1 MVNSLNPSLDLDYT
15 NHYQQKYIVKRKV
28 HMSKK
33 VSRRYEEQAQEIRQ
47 RLGARPY
54 SIGLDLGVGS
64 IGIAV
69 AAYDLKNKQPSDLV
83 FVSSRIFTP
92 SIGASERRQ
101 KRGQRN
107 SLRHRANRLKF
118 LWKLLAEKDLMLP
131 YSEQDVP
138 DPARLRFE
146 DAVVRANPYVLRLKG
161 LNEQLTLSELGYALY
176 HIANHRGSSSVRT
189 LLDEEKSP
197 DDKKLEEQ
205 QAMTEQLAKEKGFST
220 FIEVLAEF
228 NANGL
233 VGYRNSDSLKGKGVP
248 VPTRDIISNEI
259 DILLRTQKQFYPHV
273 LSDDYCERIVSAM
286 LYENEKIVPE
296 AGNCPYFPDEKK
308 LPRCHFLNEERR
320 LWEAINNARIKM
332 PMQEGVAKRYQSES
346 FSDEQRHILFHI
358 ARSGTDITPK
368 LVQKEFPT
376 LKTSIIVLQGKEK
389 ATQKIAGFRFRKLEE
404 KPFWKRLNEEQK
416 DDFFSAWTNTPDDKR
431 LSNYL
436 MENLL
441 LSEAEVVDA
450 LKTVSLIGDYGPI
463 GKTATQLLMKHL
475 EDGLTYTEAIEKG
488 LEDGELQELSAWQE
502 HALLPYYGQ
511 ILTGSTQA
519 LMGKYWHSAF
529 KEKRDNEGF
538 FKPNTNSEEEK
549 YGRIANPVVHQT
561 LNELRKLMN
570 ELITI
575 LGDKPKEITVELARE
590 LKVGADKRED
600 IIKQQ
605 AKQEKEAARA
615 FSEYCEPNNL
625 DKRYIERFRL
635 LEDQAF
641 VCPYCLGHIS
651 VADIAENRVDVDHIF
666 PRDDTADNSYGNKV
680 VAHRHC
686 NDIKGKRTPYAA
698 FSNTSAWGP
707 IMHYLDETP
716 GMWKKRRKFET
727 TEEEYAKYIQ
737 SKGFV
742 SRFGSDNSY
751 IAKAALEYLRCLFDS
766 KNCSAVGSLKGME
779 TSILRKAWNLQGVDD
794 YLGSRH
800 WSKNDEASPTSRK
813 NRADNRH
820 HGLDA
825 IVALYC
831 SRSLVQMINTMSE
844 QGNRAVDIEAM
855 IPIPGYALEPDL
867 PVADQR
873 DFFRKKI
880 LEFMELHAFVSM
892 KTDNDVNGALLKDT
906 VYSILGADLQGEDLV
921 FVVKKKIKGVG
932 VKIGDYEEVASTIRG
947 RITEKQPKW
956 YPEELKEKI
965 KQLQAK
971 NETAL
976 QKYKDSLVQA
986 AAVLEESNRKLIE
999 SGKKPI
1005 QLSEKTISKKALE
1018 LVGGYYYLISNNKRT
1033 KTFVVKDPSN
1043 EVKGFAFDTGSNLCL
1058 DFYHD
1063 AQGKLC
1069 GEIIRKV
1076 NAMNPSY
1083 EPAYKKQ
1090 GYSLFVRLYQGDV
1103 CELRASDPTEADS
1116 NFAKTT
1122 QVHVPN
1128 AKQGRT
1134 LIVINTFTETL
1145 SGFQIFISNLAK
1157 SKRDKDASFSLTTIK
1172 NYDVRKVQL
1181 SSAGLVRYVS
1191 PLLVDK
1197 LEKDEVELCGE

>member
-1 MVNSLNPSLDLDYT
+1 
-15 NHYQQKYIVKRKV
+15 
-28 HMSKK
+28 MSKK

-47 RLGARPY
+47 RLGGRPY
-54 SIGLDLGVGS
+54 SFGLDLGVGS

-69 AAYDLKNKQPSDLV
+69 AAYDSNNKQPSDLV

-118 LWKLLAEKDLMLP
+118 LWKLLAERNLMLP

-146 DAVVRANPYVLRLKG
+146 DSITRTNPYALRLKG
-161 LNEQLTLSELGYALY
+161 LKEQLSLTELGYALY

-189 LLDEEKSP
+189 FLDEEKSP

-233 VGYRNSDSLKGKGVP
+233 VGYRNSESLKGKGVP
-248 VPTRDIISNEI
+248 VPTRDIINNEI
-259 DILLRTQKQFYPHV
+259 DILLRIQKQFHPHV
-273 LSDDYCERIVSAM
+273 LTDEYCERIVSAM

-320 LWEAINNARIKM
+320 LWEAINNARIKK
-332 PMQEGVAKRYQSES
+332 PLQAGVAKRYQSES
-346 FSDEQRHILFHI
+346 FTDAQRHILFHL
-358 ARSGTDITPK
+358 ARSGADITPK
-368 LVQKEFPT
+368 LVQREFPE
-376 LKTSIIVLQGKEK
+376 LKTSVIILQGKEK
-389 ATQKIAGFRFRKLEE
+389 AIQKITGFRFKKLED
-404 KPFWKRLNEEQK
+404 KSFWSRFTEEQR
-416 DDFFSAWTNTPDDKR
+416 DEFFSVWTNTPDDTR
-431 LSNYL
+431 LSAYL
-436 MENLL
+436 IERLHMSEN
-441 LSEAEVVDA
+441 EVADA
-450 LKTVSLIGDYGPI
+450 LKTVLLIGDYGPV

-475 EDGLTYTEAIEKG
+475 EDGLSYTEAIEKG

-538 FKPNTNSEEEK
+538 FKPNTNAEEEK

-561 LNELRKLMN
+561 LNELRKLLN

-575 LGDKPKEITVELARE
+575 LGDKPQEITVELARE
-590 LKVGADKRED
+590 LKVGAERRED

-605 AKQEKEAARA
+605 AKQEKEAARV

-635 LEDQAF
+635 LEDQAYI
-641 VCPYCLGHIS
+641 CPYCLKHIS
-651 VADIAENRVDVDHIF
+651 VDEIAVGKAEVDHIF

-680 VAHRHC
+680 IAHSHC
-686 NDIKGKRTPYAA
+686 NAEKGKRTPYAA
-698 FSNTSAWGP
+698 FSNTPAWGP

-716 GMWKKRRKFET
+716 SMWRKRRKFET
-727 TEEEYAKYIQ
+727 NEEEYAKYLQ

-742 SRFGSDNSY
+742 SRFESDNSY
-751 IAKAALEYLRCLFDS
+751 IAKAALEYLRCLFNA

-779 TSILRKAWNLQGVDD
+779 TSILRKAWNLQGIDD
-794 YLGSRH
+794 LLGNRH
-800 WSKNDEASPTSRK
+800 WSKNTDDSPTTRK
-813 NRADNRH
+813 NRDDNRH

-831 SRSLVQMINTMSE
+831 SRSLVQMINTMSK
-844 QGNRAVDIEAM
+844 QGKLAAEIEAM
-855 IPIPGYALEPDL
+855 IPIPVYASEPDL

-873 DFFRKKI
+873 ELFRKKI
-880 LEFMELHAFVSM
+880 QQFLELHAFVSM

-906 VYSILGADLQGEDLV
+906 VYSILGADPQGEDLV
-921 FVVKKKIKGVG
+921 FVVKKKIKDIG
-932 VKIGDYEEVASTIRG
+932 VKIGDYDEVASAIRG
-947 RITEKQPKW
+947 RLTDRQPRW

-965 KQLQAK
+965 QRLQTK
-971 NETAL
+971 NEDAL
-976 QKYKDSLVQA
+976 QKYKESLVQA
-986 AAVLEESNRKLIE
+986 ADVLEESNRKLIE

-1005 QLSEKTISKKALE
+1005 QVSERTISKKALE

-1033 KTFVVKDPSN
+1033 KTFVAKEPSN
-1043 EVKGFAFDTGSNLCL
+1043 EIKGFAFDTGSNLCL

-1069 GEIIRKV
+1069 GEIIRKIH
-1076 NAMNPSY
+1076 AMNPSY

-1090 GYSLFVRLYQGDV
+1090 GYSLYVRLYQGDV
-1103 CELRASDPTEADS
+1103 CELRASDPTEAES
-1116 NFAKTT
+1116 NFAKTA
-1122 QVHVPN
+1122 QVRLPN
-1128 AKQGRT
+1128 AKSGRT
-1134 LIVINTFTETL
+1134 FVIIITFTETG
-1145 SGFQIFISNLAK
+1145 SGYQIYFSNLAK
-1157 SKRDKDASFSLTTIK
+1157 SKKGQDTSFTLTTIK

-1197 LEKDEVELCGE
+1197 IEKDEVESCGE

>member
-1 MVNSLNPSLDLDYT
+1 
-15 NHYQQKYIVKRKV
+15 
-28 HMSKK
+28 MSKK
-33 VSRRYEEQAQEIRQ
+33 LSRRYEEQAQEIRQ

-146 DAVVRANPYVLRLKG
+146 DAVVRANPYALRLKG

-189 LLDEEKSP
+189 FLDEEKSP

-205 QAMTEQLAKEKGFST
+205 QAMTEQLAEEKGFST

-320 LWEAINNARIKM
+320 LWEAISNARIKM

-368 LVQKEFPT
+368 LVQKEFSA
-376 LKTSIIVLQGKEK
+376 LKTSVIVLQGKEK

-575 LGDKPKEITVELARE
+575 LGDKPTEITVELARE

-666 PRDDTADNSYGNKV
+666 PRDDTADNSYSNKV

-779 TSILRKAWNLQGVDD
+779 TSILRKAWNLQGIDD

-844 QGNRAVDIEAM
+844 QGKRAVDIEAM
-855 IPIPGYALEPDL
+855 IPIPGYALEPNL

-873 DFFRKKI
+873 ELFRKKI

-906 VYSILGADLQGEDLV
+906 VYSILGADPNGNDLV
-921 FVVKKKIKGVG
+921 LCVRKKVKNISITDGSFKKIAE
-932 VKIGDYEEVASTIRG
+932 KIRSQFSEASHSWYS
-947 RITEKQPKW
+947 EK
-956 YPEELKEKI
+956 LKEQI
-965 KQLQAK
+965 QLIQEK
-971 NETAL
+971 NEL
-976 QKYKDSLVQA
+976 
-986 AAVLEESNRKLIE
+986 VLEKYQNHLTDAENILKNENQYLIDN
-999 SGKKPI
+999 GKKPI
-1005 QLSEKTISKKALE
+1005 EISNKSISKKALE
-1018 LVGGYYYLISNNKRT
+1018 MVGGYYYLISNNSRL
-1033 KTFVVKDPSN
+1033 KTLVIQEPMN
-1043 EVKGFAFDTGSNLCL
+1043 NRKGFAIDKESNLCL

-1063 AQGKLC
+1063 KQGQLC

-1083 EPAYKKQ
+1083 EPNYKQQ
-1090 GYSLFVRLYQGDV
+1090 GYILFVRLYQGDV
-1103 CELRASDPTEADS
+1103 CELKASIPNEGKDS
-1116 NFAKTT
+1116 NYSKAAGVKL
-1122 QVHVPN
+1122 PN
-1128 AKQGRT
+1128 AKTGRT
-1134 LIVINTFTETL
+1134 FIIIKTFTER
-1145 SGFQIFISNLAK
+1145 SVGIQIFFSNLAK
-1157 SKRDKDASFSLTTIK
+1157 SKTGQDTSFTLTTIK

>member
-1 MVNSLNPSLDLDYT
+1 
-15 NHYQQKYIVKRKV
+15 
-28 HMSKK
+28 MSKK

-69 AAYDLKNKQPSDLV
+69 AAYDPIKKQPSDLV
-83 FVSSRIFTP
+83 FVSSRIFIP
-92 SIGASERRQ
+92 STGAAERRQ

-118 LWKLLAEKDLMLP
+118 LWKLLAERNLMLS

-146 DAVVRANPYVLRLKG
+146 DAVVRANPYELRLKG
-161 LNEQLTLSELGYALY
+161 LNNQLTLSELGYALY

-189 LLDEEKSP
+189 FLDEEKSS

-205 QAMTEQLAKEKGFST
+205 QAMTEQLAKEKGIST
-220 FIEVLAEF
+220 FIEVLTAF
-228 NANGL
+228 NTNGL
-233 VGYRNSDSLKGKGVP
+233 IGYRNSESVKSKGVP

-259 DILLRTQKQFYPHV
+259 DVLLQTQKQFYQEI
-273 LSDDYCERIVSAM
+273 LSDEYCDRIVSAI
-286 LYENEKIVPE
+286 LFENEKIVPE
-296 AGNCPYFPDEKK
+296 AGCCPYFPDEKK

-332 PMQEGVAKRYQSES
+332 PMQEGAAKRYQSES

-368 LVQKEFPT
+368 LVQKEFPA

-389 ATQKIAGFRFRKLEE
+389 AIQKIAGFRFRRLEE
-404 KPFWKRLNEEQK
+404 KSFWKRLSEEQK

-431 LSNYL
+431 LSKYL
-436 MENLL
+436 MEHLL
-441 LSEAEVVDA
+441 LTENEVVDA

-475 EDGLTYTEAIEKG
+475 EDGLTYTEA
-488 LEDGELQELSAWQE
+488 LERGMETGEFQELSVWEQQS
-502 HALLPYYGQ
+502 LLPYYGQ

-529 KEKRDNEGF
+529 KEKRDSEGF
-538 FKPNTNSEEEK
+538 FKPNTNSDEEK

-575 LGDKPKEITVELARE
+575 LGAKPQEITVELARE
-590 LKVGADKRED
+590 LKVGAEKRED

-605 AKQEKEAARA
+605 TKQEKEAALA
-615 FSEYCEPNNL
+615 YSKYCEPNNL

-641 VCPYCLGHIS
+641 VCPYCLEHIS
-651 VADIAENRVDVDHIF
+651 VADIAAGRADVDHIF

-716 GMWKKRRKFET
+716 GMWRKRRKFET
-727 TEEEYAKYIQ
+727 NEEEYAKYLQ

-742 SRFGSDNSY
+742 SRFESDNSY
-751 IAKAALEYLRCLFDS
+751 IAKAAKEYLRCLF
-766 KNCSAVGSLKGME
+766 NPNNVTAVGSLKGME
-779 TSILRKAWNLQGVDD
+779 TSILRKAWNLQGIDD
-794 YLGSRH
+794 LLGSRH
-800 WSKNDEASPTSRK
+800 WSKDTDTSPTMRK
-813 NRADNRH
+813 NRDDNRH

-844 QGNRAVDIEAM
+844 QGKRAVEIEAM
-855 IPIPGYALEPDL
+855 IPIPGYASEPNL
-867 PVADQR
+867 SFEAQR
-873 DFFRKKI
+873 ELFRKKI
-880 LEFMELHAFVSM
+880 LEFMDLHTFVSM

-906 VYSILGADLQGEDLV
+906 VYSILGADTQGEDLV
-921 FVVKKKIKGVG
+921 FVVKKKIKDIG
-932 VKIGDYEEVASTIRG
+932 VKIGDYEEVASAIRG
-947 RITEKQPKW
+947 RITDKQPKW
-956 YPEELKEKI
+956 YPMEMKDKI
-965 KQLQAK
+965 EQLQVK
-971 NETAL
+971 NEAAL
-976 QKYKDSLVQA
+976 QKYKESLVQA

-1033 KTFVVKDPSN
+1033 KTFVVKEPSN

-1069 GEIIRKV
+1069 GEIIRKIQ
-1076 NAMNPSY
+1076 AMNPSY
-1083 EPAYKKQ
+1083 KPAYMKQ
-1090 GYSLFVRLYQGDV
+1090 GYSLYVRLYQGDV
-1103 CELRASDPTEADS
+1103 CELRASDPAEAES
-1116 NFAKTT
+1116 NLAKTT
-1122 QVHVPN
+1122 QVRLPN
-1128 AKQGRT
+1128 AKPGRT
-1134 LIVINTFTETL
+1134 FVIIITFTEMG
-1145 SGFQIFISNLAK
+1145 SGYQIYFSNLAK
-1157 SKRDKDASFSLTTIK
+1157 SKKGQDTSFTLTTIK

-1197 LEKDEVELCGE
+1197 IEKDEVALCGE